1 MSRNK
6 DSILLDYNVEK
17 NFLYSK
23 EATQLIVDNY
33 DGLSIQKDIVG
44 YLIENLTEYYNQNDI
59 AYVDSFLFP
68 EQQTKLH
75 KEIIAKILQQKESVL
90 FDYYFTKTFINVEK
104 IDFISTVI
112 YVSGINNDIKP
123 NDIRKYYL
131 SKLNDF
137 LENKSTDEIE
147 VFFNVAR
154 SSFEELTNTYFTIDL
169 YNNFI
174 IPALHRKLSE
184 FKINNLEDLKVTY
197 ILINK
202 YPELRYSRLSR
213 IFISA
218 YEFINSKDDYVVSDP
233 DITYDVQEY
242 VEKIM
247 ISDKLLCF
255 NFIYFCSY
263 FDSKIDM
270 RKGLNLIINVLEET
284 NTISLSKTK
293 YDKTKERTV
302 FESLLYIEW
311 VIENHHDVV
320 LSDDFY
326 KILKDFLSFNW
337 HTFTNNNKTF
347 LIMKSKLAN
356 YEYLDFAIDEI
367 KNEQL
372 PRYKA
377 FYYKYKPL
385 IISSTITV
393 TLFIILCYFG
403 INIVTDLLVPINEQL
418 TLLMI
423 ILGESIVAAF
433 LTVMMMLSV
442 DNKKTS

>member
-1 MSRNK
+1 MARNS

-33 DGLSIQKDIVG
+33 DSLSIQKDIVG
-44 YLIENLTEYYNQNDI
+44 YLVENLTEYYNQNDL
-59 AYVDSFLFP
+59 AYVDSFIFP
-68 EQQTKLH
+68 EHPTKLN
-75 KEIIAKILQQKESVL
+75 KEIITKILQEKDSVL
-90 FDYYFTKTFINVEK
+90 FDYYFTKVFINVEK
-104 IDFISTVI
+104 VDFISTVI
-112 YVSGINNDIKP
+112 YISGVNNNIKP

-137 LENKSTDEIE
+137 LESKSIDEIE
-147 VFFNVAR
+147 VFFNIAR
-154 SSFEELTNTYFTIDL
+154 SSFEELSNTYFTIDL

-174 IPALHRKLSE
+174 IPVLHHKLSE
-184 FKINNLEDLKVTY
+184 LEINNLNDLKETY
-197 ILINK
+197 TLINK
-202 YPELRYSRLSR
+202 YPELRYSKLSR

-218 YEFINSKDDYVVSDP
+218 YEFINSKDDYVVNDP

-247 ISDKLLCF
+247 LSDKLLCF

-263 FDSKIDM
+263 FDGKIDM
-270 RKGLNLIINVLEET
+270 RRGLNLIINILEET
-284 NTISLSKTK
+284 STISLSKAK
-293 YDKTKERTV
+293 YDKTKERTI
-302 FESLLYIEW
+302 FESLIYIEW

-320 LSDDFY
+320 LYDDFY
-326 KILKDFLSFNW
+326 FILKDFLSFNW

-372 PRYKA
+372 SKYQA

-393 TLFIILCYFG
+393 TLFIVLCYFS
-403 INIVTDLLVPINEQL
+403 INLVTNLLIPINDQL
-418 TLLMI
+418 SLLLI
-423 ILGESIVAAF
+423 ILSESIVAAL
-433 LTVMMMLSV
+433 LTVIMMVSV
-442 DNKKTS
+442 ENKAI